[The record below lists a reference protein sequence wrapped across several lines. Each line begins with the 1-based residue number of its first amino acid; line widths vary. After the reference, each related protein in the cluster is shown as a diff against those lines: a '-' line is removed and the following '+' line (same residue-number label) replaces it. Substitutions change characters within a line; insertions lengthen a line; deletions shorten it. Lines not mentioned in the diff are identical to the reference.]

1 MIARFHIPPVAGM
14 ALAIAACPGPAR
26 AMLEE
31 VIVTA
36 QKREENVQT
45 VPIAVSALD
54 EETLRNASM
63 LTLDDVSRQVPGF
76 TVTTYNPVTPQPY
89 IRGIGSNVSDAGAD
103 ASVGVFI
110 DGVYAGRAGGYRADM
125 FDIERVEV
133 LRGPQG
139 TLFGRNVAGGALS
152 VISNR
157 PDRESAAELEL
168 TAGDYDLWGLKG
180 MLNGSLG
187 SRAAGRIA
195 FATRERDGDTDNTVT
210 GNELRNEDNR
220 SARARLL
227 WDASD
232 AVSVLVTGEYSEDDL
247 RGPSARNF
255 WGADPSVVLES
266 TGIGFLSP
274 FLLPS
279 SPDPWQIEAAVDG
292 FAEREM
298 YAATGQLD
306 WDLGFGTLT
315 AITGYRDLEYRFLDD
330 VFGLAFD
337 PASGIEPLLTNA
349 ADEESDQLS
358 QEVRVTSSGE
368 GLVWTAGL
376 YYLEEEVSRD
386 EVFSPLGDSVLYDQA
401 ADTSSY
407 AAFGQVTFA
416 LGERLDLTVGGRY
429 SYDEKSFD
437 LATSGGG
444 LFALGF
450 GLLTTDPANPEAGP
464 VTFDAS
470 DDESWSNFSG
480 RLSLEFSPTDDSFLY
495 ATWSQGYKSGGYNGQ
510 ATNYTA
516 AVTPFDEETVDNYE
530 IGLKTEFLQRRA
542 RLNLSAFYMD
552 YQDLQVFVTSFET
565 TAGLFVDNAGEAEIT
580 GFEAEFFLTPVDR
593 FDLTATYAWLDAE
606 LGDNELETVEK
617 GNVLTRSPEHS
628 ASVAAQYRFP
638 VGRLGELLLRADY
651 AWQDK
656 LYFQLENPEQSA
668 QDAYGLWNLR
678 AALLGAAGWEVALWV
693 KNAADEEYWV
703 TAFDPGFGSDLAA
716 SSVQGNPRM
725 WGVTGIYRW

>member
-1 MIARFHIPPVAGM
+1 MIARLQIPPVAGV
-14 ALAIAACPGPAR
+14 ALAIAAVPGPAR

-89 IRGIGSNVSDAGAD
+89 IRGIGSNVSDAGTD

-157 PDRESAAELEL
+157 PVHESAAELEL
-168 TAGDYDLWGLKG
+168 TAGDYDLRGVKG

-187 SRAAGRIA
+187 SRVAGRVA

-210 GNELRNEDNR
+210 GSELRDEDNR

-232 AVSVLVTGEYSEDDL
+232 AVSLLVTGEYSEDDL

-255 WGADPSVVLES
+255 WGADPSVVLDS

-279 SPDPWQIEAAVDG
+279 SPDPWRIEAAVDG

-298 YAATGQLD
+298 YAATAQLD

-315 AITGYRDLEYRFLDD
+315 AISGYRDLEYRFLDD

-337 PASGIEPLLTNA
+337 PASGIEPLLTNS
-349 ADEESDQLS
+349 ADEASDQFS
-358 QEVRVTSSGE
+358 QEVRVTSGGE

-416 LGERLDLTVGGRY
+416 LGDRLDLTVGGRY

-444 LFALGF
+444 VFALGF

-530 IGLKTEFLQRRA
+530 IGFKTEFLQRRA
-542 RLNLSAFYMD
+542 RLNLAAFYMD
-552 YQDLQVFVTSFET
+552 YQDLQVFVTSYET

-580 GFEAEFFLTPVDR
+580 GFEAEFLLTPIDR
-593 FDLTATYAWLDAE
+593 FDLTASYAWLDAE

-638 VGRLGELLLRADY
+638 VGRLGDLLLRADY

-668 QDAYGLWNLR
+668 QEAYGLWNLR